1 MTSLP
6 ELTFAWDTPTVH
18 TGRVTLAGD
27 LTFVNA
33 DALLTAVTKKLTEAQ
48 TLTELQVDCASLDLC
63 DSRGLSV
70 LLMLRRS
77 TEAAGVT
84 LRLLNRSP
92 ALNRLLDRT
101 GTAPY
106 FTDSQPQASQ
116 NSTVH

>member
-1 MTSLP
+1 M
-6 ELTFAWDTPTVH
+6 
-18 TGRVTLAGD
+18 
-27 LTFVNA
+27 NA
-33 DALLTAVTKKLTEAQ
+33 DALRTAVTNKLTETG
-48 TLTELQVDCASLDLC
+48 TLRELQVDCASLDLC

-84 LRLLNRSP
+84 LHLLNRSP

-101 GTAPY
+101 GTSPY
-106 FTDSQPQASQ
+106 FAHTQQQATQ